1 MKQWIKIERIP
12 GPLTSSYEKA
22 TRLVIESYYSPLAEK
37 IISRLKEG
45 IILDL
50 GTGPGYLPLE
60 ITKQSSSI
68 KVVGIDLSRK
78 LIHTA
83 QVNASRAGLSNRLD
97 FEIGDAAKLRFEVE
111 FFDMVI
117 STGMFHSLR
126 NPVKVLR
133 EICRVLKKGGEALIY
148 DPASIASQ
156 MDVKEW
162 KALLT
167 FSDRFYLRF
176 FTMLGLCNPSIKAY
190 NRSQVINMIEAT
202 NFKKYWIE
210 KANGEMQIKLI
221 R

>member
-22 TRLVIESYYSPLAEK
+22 TRMVIESYYSPLAEK
-37 IISRLKEG
+37 IISSLKEG
-45 IILDL
+45 IILDV
-50 GTGPGYLPLE
+50 GTGPGYLPIE

-97 FEIGDAAKLRFEVE
+97 FEIGNAAKLRFEDE

-126 NPVKVLR
+126 HPEKVLR

-156 MDVKEW
+156 MDLNEW

-167 FSDRFYLRF
+167 FRDRFYLRF
-176 FTMLGLCNPSIKAY
+176 FTMLGLCNPSIKSY
-190 NRSQVINMIEAT
+190 NRSQVITMIEAT
-202 NFKKYWIE
+202 HFKKYWIE
-210 KANGEMQIKLI
+210 KANGEMKIKLI
-221 R
+221 K